1 MENSILHFIT
11 PPIPYFLDC
20 GSAAYEV
27 GDRHI
32 SRDRLGVFDLIA
44 VTKGALTIGEKTD
57 CGNHQWGLQER
68 EALILRPDAYHYGVT
83 PCTHE
88 TEMIWVHFQTFG
100 SWRECKDMKECLEC
114 QTELIDNHRNIA
126 YLHNCEASSIFI
138 PKHTELSEM
147 ELDIL
152 KGLCML
158 DQEPQSIRNWK
169 RQAAFQMFMQHLDR
183 DQSIASDGTAFQ
195 IAEKV
200 DLFIRQNYSKPLS
213 NALLQQQLNYHPNYL
228 ARCMLKIYGM
238 TPIEYL
244 THYRIEQ
251 AKKLLLQTDWPI
263 GRISEEVGFNHA
275 SYFSTSFIGKEGISP
290 SAYRAKLTGRT
301 QEGCPRSSS

>member
-20 GSAAYEV
+20 GSAAYVV

-32 SRDRLGVFDLIA
+32 NRDRLGVFDLIV
-44 VTKGALTIGEKTD
+44 VTKGALAIGEKTD
-57 CGNHQWGLQER
+57 LTDHQWELQER

-83 PCTHE
+83 PCIRE
-88 TEMIWVHFQTFG
+88 TEIIWVHFQTFG

-114 QTELIDNHRNIA
+114 QTELIENHRKNA
-126 YLHNCEASSIFI
+126 FLHHCEACSIFI
-138 PKHTELSEM
+138 PKHTKLSEM

-152 KGLCML
+152 RELSML

-169 RQAAFQMFMQHLDR
+169 RQATFQLFIQHLDR
-183 DQSIASDGTAFQ
+183 DQSTTSDGAAFQ
-195 IAEKV
+195 IAEKI
-200 DLFIRQNYSKPLS
+200 DLFIRQNYTKSLS
-213 NALLQQQLNYHPNYL
+213 NTLLQQKLNYHPNYL

-238 TPIEYL
+238 TPMEYL

-251 AKKLLLQTDWPI
+251 AKKLLLQTDWPVS
-263 GRISEEVGFNHA
+263 RISEEIGFNHA

-290 SAYRAKLTGRT
+290 SAYRAKLTGRS
-301 QEGCPRSSS
+301 R